1 MIRLALA
8 VAMVSACLIATP
20 VGMSA
25 ADARVNVNVNIGKG
39 GSFGGRGITCGQGR
53 RIVERR
59 GFRNVRARS
68 CEGRTFVYNGRRRGN
83 DYRIEVRRR
92 DGRIVDI
99 ERRRGGGRPGGG
111 RPGGGRPG
119 GGRPT
124 STSL

>member
-1 MIRLALA
+1 MVRLALTL
-8 VAMVSACLIATP
+8 AMVSAWLLATP
-20 VGMSA
+20 AGMSTA
-25 ADARVNVNVNIGKG
+25 QAQSDVEIAKGDIGKG
-39 GSFGGRGITCGQGR
+39 GGFGRRGISCGQGR
-53 RIVERR
+53 RIDERR
-59 GFRNVRARS
+59 GFRNVRPRS

-111 RPGGGRPG
+111 RPGGGRP
-119 GGRPT
+119 T

>member
-8 VAMVSACLIATP
+8 LVMVSAWLMATP
-20 VGMSA
+20 VGVSTA
-25 ADARVNVNVNIGKG
+25 QAQADIEMAKGGIGKG
-39 GSFGGRGITCGQGR
+39 GGFGRRGITCGQGR

-59 GFRNVRARS
+59 GFRDVRRRS
-68 CEGRTFVYNGRRRGN
+68 CEGRTFVFNGRRRGN

-111 RPGGGRPG
+111 RP
-119 GGRPT
+119 T